1 MFRHC
6 RSQMQSKQ
14 ICDREDAAAAFE
26 AKLGLPSLA
35 CKAACVAKAHLD
47 MARYL
52 APILTMAK
60 TTGQGHDGAG
70 SLLRASGSA
79 ILSDRVLVR
88 TSFDAPPG
96 AVTIAALSDRVE
108 EIGPLGAPPGAA
120 TIAASSGSLLRTSG
134 SSAGASIG
142 TPLCFCS
149 SAPCILS
156 ILARAISSIL
166 KADCAPLPSR
176 VGVRAKGDDTFFIAT
191 KERESSSYLSPR
203 VPRPRGGELRACAPS
218 W

>member
-1 MFRHC
+1 MPVFD
-6 RSQMQSKQ
+6 K
-14 ICDREDAAAAFE
+14 EDAAAAFE
-26 AKLGLPSLA
+26 TRQLGLPSCLA
-35 CKAACVAKAHLD
+35 CRAAAVKTMAMAMAKAKF
-47 MARYL
+47 A
-52 APILTMAK
+52 APPGAGK
-60 TTGQGHDGAG
+60 VDDGAG
-70 SLLRASGSA
+70 SLLRTSSSA
-79 ILSDRVLVR
+79 TLSDGELNREQL
-88 TSFDAPPG
+88 DAPPG
-96 AVTIAALSDRVE
+96 AVTIAAVSDRIE
-108 EIGPLGAPPGAA
+108 EIGRLGAPPGAA

-191 KERESSSYLSPR
+191 KERESSSYLCPR
-203 VPRPRGGELRACAPS
+203 VPRPRGGELRAYAPS

>member
-1 MFRHC
+1 MPVFD
-6 RSQMQSKQ
+6 K
-14 ICDREDAAAAFE
+14 EDAAAAFE
-26 AKLGLPSLA
+26 TRQLGLPSCLA
-35 CKAACVAKAHLD
+35 CRAAAVKTMAMAMAKAKF
-47 MARYL
+47 A
-52 APILTMAK
+52 APPGAGK
-60 TTGQGHDGAG
+60 VDDGAG
-70 SLLRASGSA
+70 SLLRTSSSA
-79 ILSDRVLVR
+79 TLSDGELNREQL
-88 TSFDAPPG
+88 DAPPG
-96 AVTIAALSDRVE
+96 AVTIAAVSDRIE
-108 EIGPLGAPPGAA
+108 EIGRLGAPPGAA

-191 KERESSSYLSPR
+191 KERESSSYLCPR

-218 W
+218 R